1 MKSID
6 NHTNVIPGPIGDLN
20 QRNMEKRIQAD
31 MVSAM
36 KAKETVRLASLR
48 AIKAAIMLA
57 KTAEGATGEVDDAAI
72 VKIIQK
78 LVKQRKES
86 AQQYNDAGRPELA
99 ENELAEA
106 AAMEVYLPKQLSE
119 AELEDQLKVIIA
131 EVGATKPQE
140 MGKVMGV
147 ATKMLAGLADGKM
160 ISALVKKLLAS
171 FAILFAL
178 TSCELIGLD
187 KDTIKDILIP
197 DAAKPS
203 KEFTPGNAADE
214 EYAAHAV
221 KYAIS
226 DNESPYESVELFGD
240 GTYLIVKT
248 GAVQGMTRAENEYF
262 IEGGYVMKEE
272 GHYTLEDFGTLK
284 VEEKEGEYN
293 LTFDNTYGNRI
304 STVFAS
310 KEPVLTDEMTES
322 LCRTWDVSGIDQWMY
337 LGALK
342 LAEISYIGGT
352 NPHYEGAG
360 ISEIDE
366 ETLEDLVGE
375 TCCKVIFSPSGTY
388 YCTYNN
394 GTVLYSTWTW
404 VNKEQGTLFY
414 DWKKGENEEGY
425 VTVRFDGDKCNI
437 YEDYTIDLSG
447 ALTEEDLEDAMEDEE
462 FVDLEEILGSSEI
475 NLRYLIVNKFQPAK

>member
-1 MKSID
+1 
-6 NHTNVIPGPIGDLN
+6 
-20 QRNMEKRIQAD
+20 

-119 AELEDQLKVIIA
+119 AELEEQLKVIIA

-147 ATKMLAGLADGKM
+147 ATKKLAGLADGKM

-171 FAILFAL
+171 FLLIFSF
-178 TSCELIGLD
+178 TSCDLLD
-187 KDTIKDILIP
+187 ISKDDIKNLLIP

-203 KEFTPGNAADE
+203 KELTLGNTADE
-214 EYAAHAV
+214 EFASIAV
-221 KYAIS
+221 KYVIS
-226 DNESPYESVELFGD
+226 DYESPYESVELLGD
-240 GTYLIVKT
+240 GTYIIAKK
-248 GAVQGMTRAENEYF
+248 GASSGVTRAEDEYL
-262 IEGGYVMKEE
+262 IMGGYEMNAD
-272 GHYTLEDFGTLK
+272 GNYSLEDFGTLK
-284 VEEKEGEYN
+284 VEEEGDKFN

-304 STVFAS
+304 STVFAEKS
-310 KEPVLTDEMTES
+310 PVLTDDVTKS
-322 LCRTWDVSGIDQWMY
+322 LCRTWDVDGIDQWMY

-342 LAEISYIGGT
+342 LAEFSYVGGSK
-352 NPHYEGAG
+352 PHYTGAG
-360 ISEIDE
+360 IDKMDE
-366 ETLEDLVGE
+366 ETLEELIGA
-375 TCCKVIFSPSGTY
+375 TCCQVKFTPSGTY
-388 YCTYNN
+388 FCTYNN
-394 GTVLYSTWTW
+394 GEVRYSTWKW
-404 VNKEQGTLFY
+404 VNKEQGTLYY
-414 DWKKGENEEGY
+414 DWQQGENEEGY
-425 VTVRFDGDKCNI
+425 VTVRFDGKKCNI

-447 ALTEEDLEDAMEDEE
+447 IVDEEDLEDTMEDEE
-462 FVDLEEILGSSEI
+462 FIDIDEILGSTEVS
-475 NLRYLIVNKFQPAK
+475 LRYLIVNKLNSSK